1 MINGVIIEIKKQ
13 NNMDVSI
20 EIFKN
25 KFQLG

>member
-25 KFQLG
+25 KFQWG